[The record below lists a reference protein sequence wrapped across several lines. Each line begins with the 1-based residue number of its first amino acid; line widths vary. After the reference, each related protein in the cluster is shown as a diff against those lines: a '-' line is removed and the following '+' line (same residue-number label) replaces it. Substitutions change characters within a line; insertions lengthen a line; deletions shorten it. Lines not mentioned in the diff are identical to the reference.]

1 MDISRLHGIWH
12 LLFAVL
18 IIPFSVLIFA
28 YISEPEVRQK
38 THAEYLDIQDKIFD
52 IDTLKCYDE
61 STDSTYYLRIDSG
74 EEKILNI
81 LMMPP
86 TDEGIYF
93 EETPDEEDIVAP
105 GVIFMD
111 DIYTI
116 NRFSL
121 DFIKE
126 YSDLLLNGTRRESY
140 KKVGRCE
147 ISDSLLGIKTR
158 LDINLERKRKI

>member
-1 MDISRLHGIWH
+1 M
-12 LLFAVL
+12 FAVL

-81 LMMPP
+81 LMIPP
-86 TDEGIYF
+86 KDEGMYS
-93 EETPDEEDIVAP
+93 EETPDEEDIVDR

-111 DIYTI
+111 YLYESYTI

-121 DFIKE
+121 DFIKQ
-126 YSDLLLNGTRRESY
+126 YSDLLLNGTWRKSY

-147 ISDSLLGIKTR
+147 ISDSFFGIKTR